1 MRRPQAAVQVAV
13 ATALLVVVNALASY
27 VSVRVDLTEDGRY
40 TLTEATERVV
50 GELRDPLYV
59 EVLLEGEFPAGFR
72 RLRASV
78 EDLLRDLGD
87 VNGYVE
93 YAFTDPNDGDVAEV
107 NANRELLAE
116 RGINPINLEVR
127 DADGGSTRLAYP
139 YAILT
144 YRGRTTVV
152 NLLENNQ
159 PGQSPEVALN
169 NSVSLLEYK
178 LANAVQKLLRT
189 RRPLIAFTTGHGELS
204 EPQTRSLANAL
215 APYYEVGR
223 VRLDTMGGFGP
234 EDVGV
239 LVVAKPLGAFAQREK
254 FVIDQYVMRGGK
266 VIWMLDRLAVNLDSL
281 QRAAQFV
288 PRDIALDLD
297 DQLFRYGL
305 RVEPNLVLD
314 LQSTRIPVVTG
325 QVGDAPQMQLRP
337 WPYHVLANPNP
348 DHPVT
353 RALQPV
359 NLYFPS
365 ELDTTVRTRT
375 AVRKTVLLSSSANA
389 LVRFSPVRIE
399 LESARYDLEAA
410 RFDDGPVPVAV
421 LLEGTFPSLYENRVG
436 AEFREQ
442 LAAIGQ
448 EFRRESV
455 PTAQLVIADGDV
467 AKNQVDPVQNAIR
480 PLGLNPF
487 ERYVFDNEDFLLN
500 AVEYLLDDGGVI
512 AARNRDVKLRLL
524 DAPRARA
531 EAGYWRTLNLVVPLA
546 ALALFGLGYNA
557 WRRRRYART

>member
-1 MRRPQAAVQVAV
+1 MRPQAVLQVAV

-40 TLTEATERVV
+40 TLTDATERVV
-50 GELRDPLYV
+50 GALRDPLYV

-72 RLRASV
+72 RLRSSV

-204 EPQTRSLANAL
+204 EPQTRSLTNAL
-215 APYYEVGR
+215 APYYDVGR

-239 LVVAKPLGAFAQREK
+239 LVVAKPLRAFAQREK
-254 FVIDQYVMRGGK
+254 FIIDQYVMRGGK

-325 QVGDAPQMQLRP
+325 QVGGAPQMQLRP
-337 WPYHVLANPNP
+337 WPYHVLANPHP

-436 AEFREQ
+436 AKFREQ

-500 AVEYLLDDGGVI
+500 AIEYLLDDGGVI

-531 EAGYWRTLNLVVPLA
+531 EATYWRTLNLVAPLT
-546 ALALFGLGYNA
+546 ALALFGLGYTA

>member
-1 MRRPQAAVQVAV
+1 MRRAQAYIQVLS
-13 ATALLVVVNALASY
+13 ATALLIVVNALAGY
-27 VSVRVDLTEDGRY
+27 LPGRIDLTEEGRF
-40 TLTEATERVV
+40 TLTGATERVV
-50 GELRDPLYV
+50 GELQDPLYV

-78 EDLLRDLGD
+78 EELLRDLERI
-87 VNGYVE
+87 NGYVE
-93 YAFTDPNDGDVAEV
+93 YAFTDPNEGSIEEV

-144 YRGRTTVV
+144 YRNRTTVA

-189 RRPLIAFTTGHGELS
+189 RRPVIAFTTGHGELR
-204 EPQTRSLANAL
+204 EPQTRSLAQAL

-234 EDVGV
+234 DDIGV
-239 LVVAKPLGAFAQREK
+239 LLVAKPLGAFSQREK
-254 FVIDQYVMRGGK
+254 FLIDQYVMRGGR

-281 QRAAQFV
+281 QRAAQFI
-288 PRDIALDLD
+288 PGDIALDLD

-314 LQSTRIPVVTG
+314 IQSTRIPVVTG

-348 DHPVT
+348 DHPIS

-365 ELDTTVRTRT
+365 EIDTSVRTRT
-375 AVRKTVLLSSSANA
+375 PVRKTVLLSSSDNA
-389 LVRFSPVRIE
+389 LLRFSPVQIE
-399 LESARYDLEAA
+399 LESARYDFEVA
-410 RFDDGPVPVAV
+410 RFDDGPVPIGV
-421 LLEGTFPSLYENRVG
+421 LLEGIFPSLYENRVDS
-436 AEFREQ
+436 AFARE

-448 EFRRESV
+448 EFRAESV
-455 PTAQLVIADGDV
+455 PTAQIVIADGDI
-467 AKNQVDPVQNAIR
+467 AKNQVDPQQNAIR

-500 AVEYLLDDGGVI
+500 AIEYLLDDGGVI

-531 EAGYWRTLNLVVPLA
+531 EAGFWRALNLLGPLV
-546 ALALFGLGYNA
+546 ALGLFGFGYNA
-557 WRRRRYART
+557 WRRRRYARP